1 MIEINLVPDVKQELI
16 RAQRVRLSVISAA
29 TLFGLVSIG
38 IVVILALLLGA
49 QVVASS
55 LLNNSIEEKS
65 KQLAAVPDVDK
76 TLTIQNQLAT
86 IPSIRDNSHI
96 TSRIFDVLTTVNNS
110 SSGDK
115 RVQYSN
121 LTVDTVEGTV
131 TVQAQTPSFEGLDA
145 FKKTLEA
152 TKFEFATG
160 DSTDKTSV
168 PLASDLSVGEQGYG
182 QDTSGSNVVT
192 FTITFT
198 YPEELLSTASKD
210 GRIVAPQRMNAT
222 DSYLGVPR
230 SLFTEKAEAAGGA
243 N

>member
-29 TLFGLVSIG
+29 TLFGLISIG
-38 IVVILALLLGA
+38 IVVVLALLLGA

-55 LLNNSIEEKS
+55 LLDNSINDKS
-65 KQLAAVPDVDK
+65 KQLADVPDINK
-76 TLTIQNQLAT
+76 TLTLQNQLAT
-86 IPSIRDNSHI
+86 IPSIRDKSHV
-96 TSRIFDVLTTVNNS
+96 TSRIFDVLTTVTAS
-110 SSGDK
+110 SSGDN

-121 LTVDTVEGTV
+121 VTVDTTEETV

-152 TKFEFATG
+152 TKFEFATE
-160 DSTDKTSV
+160 DSGDKTSV
-168 PLASDLSVGEQGYG
+168 PLASQISVGEQGYG

-192 FTITFT
+192 FTLTFS
-198 YPEELLSTASKD
+198 YPSELLSTTSKD
-210 GRIVAPQRMNAT
+210 GRIIAPERMNAT
-222 DSYLGVPR
+222 DSYRGVPR
-230 SLFTEKAEAAGGA
+230 SLFTEKAESTGGE